1 LLVCLLVC
9 CDLFRGCPGRAARGQ
24 GSVIGGLLAG
34 LGEHEQVAV
43 DVDGGQPWDLVWP
56 GGVVGAGGELAAADG
71 DVQGDDV
78 LA

>member
-1 LLVCLLVC
+1 
-9 CDLFRGCPGRAARGQ
+9 
-24 GSVIGGLLAG
+24 
-34 LGEHEQVAV
+34 V